1 MKIKVNGEERL
12 IESNKSMSLNETM
25 RLIGYTSN
33 TVVVEVNKLII
44 NSAEWDD
51 KYIKNG
57 DKLEIVS
64 IVGGGQFFT
73 KQITDDSNSEF
84 SPKI

>member
-12 IESNKSMSLNETM
+12 IESDKSISLNETIK
-25 RLIGYTSN
+25 LLGYSSN
-33 TVVVEVNKLII
+33 TVVVEVNNLII
-44 NSAEWDD
+44 NSEEWDE

-64 IVGGGQFFT
+64 IVGGG
-73 KQITDDSNSEF
+73 
-84 SPKI
+84 

>member
-12 IESNKSMSLNETM
+12 IQSNKSISLNETI
-25 RLIGYTSN
+25 RLLGYSSN
-33 TVVVEVNKLII
+33 TVVVEVNNLII
-44 NSAEWDD
+44 NSEEWNE

-64 IVGGGQFFT
+64 IVGGG
-73 KQITDDSNSEF
+73 
-84 SPKI
+84 